1 MPAKSILAPQ
11 QTRSRKTLIRLL
23 QAAAY
28 LLEEKGLEGATIP
41 LIAARAGL
49 SPGSV
54 YRRFRDKDALLRT
67 LLLDSLRKSGQ
78 RTDELLTPQLAA
90 EHSFPELARRV
101 ITITLQSYRKH
112 AGLLRAFTQF
122 ARAHPSAAFRKQVDE
137 IEVRNL
143 RRVVD
148 FLLIKRA
155 EIRHPNP
162 EVAVPFALLQVG
174 VTLREMVILNLL
186 SRSWAPLLPRDDD
199 QLGEELTRA
208 FLNYLDVHSKPGR
221 ATRST

>member
-1 MPAKSILAPQ
+1 MPAKSIFAPQ

-23 QAAAY
+23 QAAAS
-28 LLEEKGLEGATIP
+28 LLEEKGLEGTTIP

-54 YRRFRDKDALLRT
+54 YRRFRDKDALLRI
-67 LLLDSLRKSGQ
+67 LMLDSLRQSSQ
-78 RTDELLTPQLAA
+78 RTVELLTPQLAA
-90 EHSFPELARRV
+90 QHSFPDLAKKV

-122 ARAHPSAAFRKQVDE
+122 ARSHPSAAFRKQVDE
-137 IEVRNL
+137 IEVQNL

-148 FLLIKRA
+148 FLLIRRA

-162 EVAVPFALLQVG
+162 ELAVPFALLLVG
-174 VTLREMVILNLL
+174 VTLREMVVLNLL
-186 SRSWAPLLPRDDD
+186 SRSWVPLLPRDDD
-199 QLGEELTRA
+199 ELREELTRA
-208 FLNYLDVHSKPGR
+208 FLNYLEVHSKPPVR
-221 ATRST
+221 